1 DLDDPGYRGNGTVAA
16 LTGTSAFRASGLNAF
31 ADGWFSAGRLQWTSG
46 ANAGLAVEVK
56 RHRKDGASVAFDL
69 WQAMPHAIAPG
80 NGDPANF
87 DIEKCGTQRNLSE
100 RGRLQARRIGA
111 LIQARAAPVEQV
123 LTSRYCRARDTAT
136 QAFGSGSVEPFP
148 ALDLP
153 ADKEALDAQK
163 TQILERINSYTG
175 SGNLIMITHLE
186 IIQALIGGSARE
198 GEAIILSRGGD
209 NLHASARIKF
219 N

>member
-1 DLDDPGYRGNGTVAA
+1 MFRLLAFIALLLGVLPAQATEAGWALLRNGGQVV
-16 LTGTSAFRASGLNAF
+16 LMR
-31 ADGWFSAGRLQWTSG
+31 
-46 ANAGLAVEVK
+46 
-56 RHRKDGASVAFDL
+56 
-69 WQAMPHAIAPG
+69 HAIAPG

-87 DIEKCGTQRNLSE
+87 DIENCGTQRNLSE

-111 LIQARAAPVEQV
+111 LIEARAAPVEKV

-136 QAFGSGSVEPFP
+136 QAFGAGPVEIFE

-153 ADKEALDAQK
+153 ADDAALEQQK
-163 TQILERINSYTG
+163 AEILKRINEYTG

-186 IIQALIGGSARE
+186 IIQALIGGQARE